1 MPTER
6 IRRRGDRRPPVI
18 AMLGLLGILAAPLA
32 GCQSVGGVA
41 GALPAATEAE
51 SGMSDMAI
59 PVPGQDRPMSARLH
73 LPAGTGPFPL
83 AIVNHGSDQRL
94 EARALMPMP
103 AYPALTDFLLGEGY
117 AVLIPLRP
125 GHGSAGGR
133 YLEDQGG
140 CERADYR
147 QAGLATAALIRAAI
161 DHMHAMPMIRPGE
174 TLVIGTS
181 AGGWGAV
188 ALASLNPQG
197 VVGYV
202 NFSGGRG
209 GRNRGKPGENCAPE
223 RLVAAAAA
231 FGHDARLP
239 GLWLYAANDS
249 YFPPHLSAALAQAYR
264 DAGGRVTF
272 DLRPAVPGDGHGL
285 IQQPAAQWEAPLRRF
300 LRDASPGRR

>member
-1 MPTER
+1 
-6 IRRRGDRRPPVI
+6 
-18 AMLGLLGILAAPLA
+18 MLGLLGILAATLA

-41 GALPAATEAE
+41 GALPAATETE
-51 SGMSDMAI
+51 SGISDMTI
-59 PVPGQDRPMSARLH
+59 PVPGQTRPMSARLH
-73 LPAGTGPFPL
+73 RPAGTGPFPL
-83 AIVNHGSDQRL
+83 AIINHGSDQRL
-94 EARALMPMP
+94 EARARMPMP

-125 GHGSAGGR
+125 GHGSAGGP

-147 QAGLATAALIRAAI
+147 KAGLATAALIRAAI
-161 DHMHAMPMIRPGE
+161 DHMQVMPDIRAGE
-174 TLVIGTS
+174 TVVIGTS

-188 ALASLNPQG
+188 ALASLNPPG

-209 GRNRGKPGENCAPE
+209 GRNRGRAENCAPD

-231 FGHDARLP
+231 FGRDARLP

-249 YFPPHLSAALAQAYR
+249 YFPPELSAALAQAYR

-272 DLRPAVPGDGHGL
+272 DLLPAS
-285 IQQPAAQWEAPLRRF
+285 R
-300 LRDASPGRR
+300 